1 MIVLGMVFVIPQLL
15 TNCLKRSLENLLDRV
30 ISSSPRRAFAK
41 DIDIML
47 VPMVRSIL
55 LMKQGMVV
63 ENERIQITLDEVPA
77 SLKPI
82 HFS

>member
-1 MIVLGMVFVIPQLL
+1 VCPNQKSESSISKMYKLRRIINISRKEVWKICRTELY
-15 TNCLKRSLENLLDRV
+15 

-55 LMKQGMVV
+55 LMK
-63 ENERIQITLDEVPA
+63 
-77 SLKPI
+77 
-82 HFS
+82 